1 MLFLPR
7 FNFIDGSANLISM
20 INQDQLRRDILADN
34 VRGSTPITA
43 DAVALLCRMLNEGET
58 ESRILSVAREIS
70 QTHCGMASLINLS
83 GDLETLARRRGAGHF
98 SAYLQSFL
106 ARVEKSAAL
115 TATYAAAL
123 LASYSTIVTL
133 SQSSLVEAA
142 IGRLTERPRLVFGE
156 SRPLNE
162 GLPPAR
168 RLAKMGFPVTIVADA
183 ALPGFL
189 VEGAAA
195 VVGCDALLPT
205 VLVNKIGTYPLALAC
220 RDRGAP
226 LLVLGPR
233 LKRLSTERAG
243 WFAIRER
250 PAAELGVVESENL
263 RVRNIYFDL
272 TPRSLI
278 THLIGEDGPEAP
290 CRTGDS

>member
-1 MLFLPR
+1 M
-7 FNFIDGSANLISM
+7 M
-20 INQDQLRRDILADN
+20 NQEQLLRDILDDN
-34 VRGSTPITA
+34 VRGATPITA
-43 DAVALLCRMLNEGET
+43 DAVALLCRMLDEGET
-58 ESRILSVAREIS
+58 EGRILSVAREIS
-70 QTHCGMASLINLS
+70 QTHCGMATLINLS
-83 GDLETLARRRGAGHF
+83 ADLETLARRRSDGHF
-98 SAYLQSFL
+98 SAYLKNYL
-106 ARVEKSAAL
+106 AQVEKSAAL

-142 IGRLTERPRLVFGE
+142 IARLTERPHLIFGE

-168 RLAKMGFPVTIVADA
+168 RLAQLGFPVTVVADA

-189 VEGAAA
+189 TEGAAA

-226 LLVLGPR
+226 LHVLCPR
-233 LKRLSTERAG
+233 LKRLSAERAG
-243 WFAIRER
+243 WFSIRER

-263 RVRNIYFDL
+263 RVRNVYFDQ

-278 THLIGEDGPEAP
+278 THLIGEEGPVDP
-290 CRTGDS
+290 CRPGAG